1 MDGASP
7 IPEDTLRPGEA
18 VVVSGLGKSFG
29 AATVLRGVDLTVA
42 PGTTL
47 ALLGPSGCGKT
58 TLLRCIAGLERPDT
72 GTVAV
77 GGRELVAPGRFVPP
91 EKRRVGMVF
100 QDPALFPHMSV
111 ARNVAYGLPRAPDR
125 EERIR
130 AALALVDLD
139 GFEDRSPG
147 TLSGGQ
153 QQRVALA
160 RALATRPSVILLDE
174 PFSSLDAPLRVA
186 LRLQVRRLLADIG
199 ATALFVT
206 HDQEEAFLVGDEV
219 AVMFD
224 GDIVQVGSPTE
235 LYELPATRRVAEFIG
250 DANLVRGV
258 AEGEHAMTA
267 LGAVPLSSGCEGAV
281 EVMVRPE
288 RVVAREGEGASVEA
302 LEYYG
307 HDAVYLLRLEDGSP
321 LRARVMGAPL
331 FGPGDRVA
339 LEFVGPPT
347 VAYAAAAREL
357 VADPTG

>member
-1 MDGASP
+1 MRADAP
-7 IPEDTLRPGEA
+7 TAAVTLRRGDA
-18 VVVSGLGKSFG
+18 VVVSGLDKSFG
-29 AATVLRGVDLTVA
+29 GSPVLHSVSLTVA

-58 TLLRCIAGLERPDT
+58 TLLRCIAGLERPDA
-72 GTVAV
+72 GSIAVA
-77 GGRELVAPGRFVPP
+77 GRTLVAPGTFVAP

-125 EERIR
+125 DERVR
-130 AALALVDLD
+130 AALALVDLP
-139 GFEDRSPG
+139 GFGDRAPG

-174 PFSSLDAPLRVA
+174 PFSALDAPLRVA
-186 LRLQVRRLLADIG
+186 LRLEVRRLLADLG
-199 ATALFVT
+199 ATAVFVT

-224 GDIVQVGSPTE
+224 GAIVQIGSPAD
-235 LYELPATRRVAEFIG
+235 LYDLPATRRVAEFIG
-250 DANLVRGV
+250 DANLLQGV
-258 AEGEHAMTA
+258 ADGERALTA
-267 LGAVPLSSGCEGAV
+267 LGAVPLSDGREGAV

-288 RVVAREGEGASVEA
+288 RIRASAGGGARVEA
-302 LEYYG
+302 IEYYG
-307 HDAVYLLRLEDGSP
+307 HDAVYLLRLEDGST
-321 LRARVMGAPL
+321 LRSRAMGAPA

-347 VAYAAAAREL
+347 VAYAAAREL
-357 VADPTG
+357 VADPPG